1 MPVDD
6 AGPESPDVPLRARAV
21 RRTAAL
27 GVIATGTAAS
37 SPALHGL
44 RTAAREYG
52 YALTVF
58 SVPGR
63 SGAAMAAAVTGLRLQ
78 GVAGIVLLEPWLFAE
93 LVPVTGIPLVP
104 AVSTDQYDGAR

>member
-6 AGPESPDVPLRARAV
+6 AGPESPDVPLRAPAV

-58 SVPGR
+58 SVPGLGGAPPAAGGA
-63 SGAAMAAAVTGLRLQ
+63 GAAPPGGAGWGPAATRAVGWPP
-78 GVAGIVLLEPWLFAE
+78 AGP
-93 LVPVTGIPLVP
+93 P
-104 AVSTDQYDGAR
+104 APTAPAPPGPPA